1 MVLVARIRLS
11 LRCAMDSDALI
22 RAVASLSQ
30 EATSEANAEVLL
42 RRLCGAA
49 RIAMTVDGA
58 GVMLSDERGNTF
70 VHALPVVVEPL
81 DLQEALRDGPCVEAA
96 LSGAAVVVDH
106 PEQLDRWPELATV
119 AARMG
124 IAAVLVVPLMSRG
137 TCWGV
142 LDLYRFAPGPW
153 RSRDQHVA
161 QILADISAPFLVMGA
176 DRALTRHAHEELMR
190 LSRNDS
196 LTGLPNRVVLFEQLD
211 RALVDA
217 KVANSTFAVVFID
230 LDRFKSINDTF
241 GHGAGDLILER
252 VADRLA
258 GALRVPDSLARLG
271 GDEFVYI
278 SGDSQPGATSPLAF
292 VGSVVQRLRQVFDA
306 PFRLGEVDVAI
317 SASMGVT
324 ITDGNSAARE
334 VLADADHAM
343 YAAKRQG
350 RGSIVVQDHTHTSH
364 TRQLQRDPGDA
375 LPNQELAVHY
385 QPIVTADDPAR
396 IVAVEALRWTRADGS
411 ILPAAAFI
419 DTAESIGLI
428 VGTSATY

>member
-1 MVLVARIRLS
+1 MMVLVARIRLS

-30 EATSEANAEVLL
+30 EATGAANADALL

-58 GVMLSDERGNTF
+58 GVVRSDARGNTL
-70 VHALPVVVEPL
+70 VHALPVLVEPPEQ
-81 DLQEALRDGPCVEAA
+81 LQEVLRDGPCAEAA
-96 LSGAAVVVDH
+96 LSGAAVVVNH

-124 IAAVLVVPLMSRG
+124 IAAVLAVPLMSRG

-142 LDLYRFAPGPW
+142 LNLYRFTVGPW
-153 RSRDQHVA
+153 SARERHVA
-161 QILADISAPFLVMGA
+161 QILADISASFLVMGA
-176 DRALTRHAHEELMR
+176 DRALARQAHEELMH

-196 LTGLPNRVVLFEQLD
+196 LTGLPNRSVLFEQLD
-211 RALVDA
+211 RALIDA
-217 KVANSTFAVVFID
+217 KAANSTSAVVFID

-241 GHGAGDLILER
+241 GHGAGDLILKR

-278 SGDSQPGATSPLAF
+278 SGNSPGAESPLTH

-306 PFRLGEVDVAI
+306 PFRLGEVDVTI

-324 ITDGNSAARE
+324 VTDGNSAGQE
-334 VLADADHAM
+334 VLANADHAM

-350 RGSIVVQDHTHTSH
+350 RGSIVVQDHTDTDHISYV
-364 TRQLQRDPGDA
+364 RQLQRDLGDA

-385 QPIVTADDPAR
+385 QPDLMGRSCRPRPSSTPP
-396 IVAVEALRWTRADGS
+396 RA
-411 ILPAAAFI
+411 
-419 DTAESIGLI
+419 
-428 VGTSATY
+428 SA